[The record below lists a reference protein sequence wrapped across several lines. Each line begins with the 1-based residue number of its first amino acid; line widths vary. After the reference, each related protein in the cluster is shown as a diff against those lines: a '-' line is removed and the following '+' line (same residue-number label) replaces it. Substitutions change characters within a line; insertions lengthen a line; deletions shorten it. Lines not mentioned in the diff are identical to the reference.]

1 MAKDADSNH
10 ELARMTAEDL
20 SNFMAKEQKV
30 EMSVEES
37 QKLIEAFEP
46 SQDRNHLSM
55 EGTSRLKTVAQVQ
68 VE

>member
-55 EGTSRLKTVAQVQ
+55 EGTPRPLPRFKYN
-68 VE
+68 EL

>member
-55 EGTSRLKTVAQVQ
+55 EGTPRLEAIALIP